1 MAVVNSFPI
10 VQIVGFQNS
19 GKTTFI
25 ERVLK
30 AAPTE
35 CTIGCLKHHGH
46 GGEPDPFSDGK
57 DSERLSKAGAAVTA
71 VEGDGVLQLTARK
84 KWDLT
89 GLTGLYEY
97 LGVDSLLIE
106 GFKHAPHPKIIMIKN
121 SEEWQKLKQLERVI
135 AVVSRNTE
143 DMPADAG
150 MPVFHADDPAA
161 IMFVLSQLKGESA

>member
-84 KWDLT
+84 KWDLA